1 MDGKRKFS
9 LMEMFI
15 VVAILLIMAPIVR
28 PKVLSAAF
36 SPVRDFFHQH
46 VTR

>member
-15 VVAILLIMAPIVR
+15 VVAILLIVAPIVR
-28 PKVLSAAF
+28 PRVLSATF
-36 SPVRDFFHQH
+36 TPVRDFFHQH
-46 VTR
+46 LTR